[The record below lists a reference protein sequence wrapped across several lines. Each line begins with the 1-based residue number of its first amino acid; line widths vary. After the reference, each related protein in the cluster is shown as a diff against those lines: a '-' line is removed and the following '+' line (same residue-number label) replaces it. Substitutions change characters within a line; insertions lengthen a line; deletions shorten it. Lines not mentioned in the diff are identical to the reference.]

1 MTKLSFLLCGEGRSG
16 GAEETDTSRA
26 LIREQGSR
34 SAKAHG
40 EGTTPDEKHTVGGVE
55 WDWCGGGGIGLGLSI
70 E

>member
-1 MTKLSFLLCGEGRSG
+1 MMQLNEKNVCIERG
-16 GAEETDTSRA
+16 
-26 LIREQGSR
+26 EQGSR